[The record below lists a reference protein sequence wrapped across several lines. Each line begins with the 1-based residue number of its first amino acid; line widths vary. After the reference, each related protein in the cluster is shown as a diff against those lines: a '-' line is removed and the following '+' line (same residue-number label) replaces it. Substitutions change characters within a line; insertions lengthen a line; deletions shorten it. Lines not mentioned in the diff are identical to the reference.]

1 MHVKLE
7 DKVYITNGKDAGL
20 TGDVIAIDRAK
31 SRVKVSRR
39 NMVKKHKKPN
49 PMLNEEGAII
59 EKENWLHSSNVSLFI
74 KKDDKNVP
82 VRTSKRYVGQGQSL
96 HASQAEA
103 LASFGDSAPTRIQ
116 KVRVSKDGTIF
127 DELKG

>member
-7 DKVYITNGKDAGL
+7 DKVYITTGKDAGL
-20 TGDVIAIDRAK
+20 TGEVIAIDRAK

-59 EKENWLHSSNVSLFI
+59 EKENWLHSSNVSLFVE
-74 KKDDKNVP
+74 KDGVNTP
-82 VRTSKRYVGQGQSL
+82 VRTGKRYVGQGQSL
-96 HASQAEA
+96 HATKAEA
-103 LASFGDSAPTRIQ
+103 HASFGANAPARIQ

-127 DELKG
+127 DEIKG